1 MVFHET
7 VHYFY
12 YHNIYVHETVKYFY
26 DHKVLLLLFDCL
38 LTALLWPA
46 DLVHNAL
53 RAVFRINMLTTKKQK
68 TKFSSANFQKML
80 SPSYFILR
88 IQT

>member
-26 DHKVLLLLFDCL
+26 DHKVLFLLFDCL
-38 LTALLWPA
+38 LTALLRPA
-46 DLVHNAL
+46 DLLHNTLWAFV
-53 RAVFRINMLTTKKQK
+53 RSNMLTTKKQT
-68 TKFSSANFQKML
+68 TKFSSVNFQKML
-80 SPSYFILR
+80 NPSYIILR